1 MVEDD
6 DSAEGSLVDEFRLEG
21 MANRGSNRTTG
32 KSLGSDKVAEEH
44 RGQVSVL
51 EARVIELESKLWVKD
66 NELTDKNNQL
76 QRSQSTA
83 RRRDATDR
91 SLDSEKRE
99 WQQTQRSMEDKLRE
113 AQDLNMSL
121 QIELD
126 KIRIEDSN
134 LKDDFNDQRRDHA
147 QQVQQMQDDLN
158 RSQNSTLN
166 TQSPA
171 DSDMWRQRCEA
182 LEAERTEQ
190 QQTNDR
196 VQREALQHL
205 QEMRTLSQNSA
216 QAFEKEA
223 EYMHRVAELEREVK
237 DWKSRYARSKT
248 QLRTLRASSMGLLD
262 VKRVEGLSG
271 FTQPDGAIKDVH
283 VTKFQMSIDELLQMA
298 RSSDTDQFM
307 DAMKSVIVN
316 VRHITNDLEATGLAN
331 ANGVASEVSSPIGR
345 GGVSEA
351 GSSSSKGPLTASRL
365 KVKMSAT
372 ANNLIT
378 ACKNHAAA
386 SGLSPVSLLDAAA
399 SHLSTVVV
407 ELVRLVKIC
416 PTPTDE
422 LNEEEDVAISVK
434 SLPKLGSRDL
444 KGLNGL
450 RERSDHLR
458 NQSSSSFGIGGY
470 SASSSPS
477 REKPWASQRYDS
489 ANGTSPGGLNGSFGR
504 SVSLALANAIGDL
517 RDSGLEEYRVCQ

>member
-1 MVEDD
+1 M
-6 DSAEGSLVDEFRLEG
+6 
-21 MANRGSNRTTG
+21 TG
-32 KSLGSDKVAEEH
+32 KSLGSDKVAEEY

-51 EARVIELESKLWVKD
+51 EARVVELESKLRDKSNELLVKD
-66 NELTDKNNQL
+66 NEL
-76 QRSQSTA
+76 QRSQSTV
-83 RRRDATDR
+83 RRRDAIDR

-126 KIRIEDSN
+126 KVRIENSN

-147 QQVQQMQDDLN
+147 QQMQQMQDDLN

-166 TQSPA
+166 TQSSA
-171 DSDMWRQRCEA
+171 DSDVWRHRCEG
-182 LEAERTEQ
+182 LEAERNEQ
-190 QQTNDR
+190 QETNDR
-196 VQREALQHL
+196 VQREAFQYL
-205 QEMRTLSQNSA
+205 QEMRMLSQNSA
-216 QAFEKEA
+216 QSFEKEA
-223 EYMHRVAELEREVK
+223 EHMHRVAELEREVK

-262 VKRVEGLSG
+262 VKRAEGLSG
-271 FTQPDGAIKDVH
+271 FTQPDGAVKDVH
-283 VTKFQMSIDELLQMA
+283 VTKFQISIDELLQMA
-298 RSSDTDQFM
+298 RSSDSDKFLN
-307 DAMKSVIVN
+307 AMKSVIVN
-316 VRHITNDLEATGLAN
+316 IRHITNDLEASGLAN
-331 ANGVASEVSSPIGR
+331 VNSMASEVRSPIGR

-351 GSSSSKGPLTASRL
+351 GSTNSKGPPTVPRL
-365 KVKMSAT
+365 KAKVSAT

-399 SHLSTVVV
+399 SHLSTAVV
-407 ELVRLVKIC
+407 ELVRLVKIR

-422 LNEEEDVAISVK
+422 LNAEEDVASPVK
-434 SLPKLGSRDL
+434 SLSKQGSGDL
-444 KGLNGL
+444 EGLDGL

-489 ANGTSPGGLNGSFGR
+489 ANGTSPGGLNGSFGK
-504 SVSLALANAIGDL
+504 SAGLALANAIGEL
-517 RDSGLEEYRVCQ
+517 RDNSLEDYKVRYS